1 MTKPRRADLCAAFL
15 PAVQQE
21 NKSVR
26 ILNLALT
33 SEVYHSVAER
43 AGPCLVLSPLDGGL
57 P

>member
-21 NKSVR
+21 NKCVCF
-26 ILNLALT
+26 LNLALT
-33 SEVYHSVAER
+33 SELYHSVAER
-43 AGPCLVLSPLDGGL
+43 AGRCLALSPLDGGL